1 MARRKKKSH
10 TPLWAAFVLL
20 GIVAIVAIQPSAER
34 GALDGRLWT
43 ATVRV
48 ESGGNPQAVNPETG
62 AGGIVQIM
70 PECVDDCNRI
80 AGLRGL
86 GVRFTQADRFDPVKS
101 RQMWRLY
108 LSYWGQEYERT
119 TGYPPTNEVYARLWN
134 GGPTGWRK
142 EATLPYW
149 EAVRNVIAEGRA
161 APGVHETR
169 LP

>member
-1 MARRKKKSH
+1 MD
-10 TPLWAAFVLL
+10 
-20 GIVAIVAIQPSAER
+20 E
-34 GALDGRLWT
+34 RLWT

-48 ESGGNPQAVNPETG
+48 ESSGNPRAVNPETG

-80 AGLRGL
+80 AAARGL
-86 GVRFTQADRFDPVKS
+86 GVHFTQADRFDPAKS

-119 TGYPPTNEVYARLWN
+119 TGYPPSNEVYARMWN

-142 EATLPYW
+142 EATVGYW
-149 EAVRNVIAEGRA
+149 HEVRRA
-161 APGVHETR
+161 MPATDDAGHRVGTR
-169 LP
+169 RRTRPRDHGWVAWSLASLR